1 MVRAYLGLGSNL
13 GNRSRNIYAALRRLQ
28 EGIQLDR
35 ISSLYE
41 TQPVGYA
48 DQPWFLNLVCSGETN
63 LSPEG
68 LLQVAKRIE
77 RQMGRKESVRFGPRI
92 IDIDILLY
100 ADLIV
105 DTDRLEIPHPRLSE
119 RGFVLAPL
127 NEIAPNLPHPALGS
141 TIGEL
146 LDSATSLEEVRLY
159 AVRGEQAS
167 D

>member
-1 MVRAYLGLGSNL
+1 MVRVYLGLGSNL

-28 EGIQLDR
+28 EGVELDQ

-48 DQPWFLNLVCSGETN
+48 DQPWFLNLVCGGETT

-68 LLQVAKRIE
+68 LLEMAKRIE

-92 IDIDILLY
+92 IDIDILFY

-105 DTDRLEIPHPRLSE
+105 DTRRLEIPHPRLSQ

-127 NEIAPNLPHPALGS
+127 NEIAPNLLHPGLGI
-141 TIGEL
+141 TVGEL
-146 LDSATSLEEVRLY
+146 LDSATSLERVRLY
-159 AVRGEQAS
+159 AVRGKQAS
-167 D
+167 G